1 MATGTR
7 FFATTAVSSSEK
19 SATALTAA
27 ASRVSAWSQL
37 CSCSCYSSLR
47 LPLSHALSHQKSLLW
62 YQFLLCLFAFE
73 DLDLHRSEKPGDLAT
88 RDETGGIGCAGGE
101 LGGGEGDGGGGA
113 TGGGSD
119 TVFVENSDDVTTNYT
134 ITSGKNAMSVGPITV
149 ESGVVVTIPSGSRWV
164 VL

>member
-1 MATGTR
+1 VLVADAGTIGSASDTNAIAISSAGLVSLSATNALKLNAG
-7 FFATTAVSSSEK
+7 TTAERPSGEAGHIRYN
-19 SATALTAA
+19 ATL
-27 ASRVSAWSQL
+27 SQFEGYGSAWG
-37 CSCSCYSSLR
+37 SL
-47 LPLSHALSHQKSLLW
+47 
-62 YQFLLCLFAFE
+62 
-73 DLDLHRSEKPGDLAT
+73 
-88 RDETGGIGCAGGE
+88 
-101 LGGGEGDGGGGA
+101 GGGA